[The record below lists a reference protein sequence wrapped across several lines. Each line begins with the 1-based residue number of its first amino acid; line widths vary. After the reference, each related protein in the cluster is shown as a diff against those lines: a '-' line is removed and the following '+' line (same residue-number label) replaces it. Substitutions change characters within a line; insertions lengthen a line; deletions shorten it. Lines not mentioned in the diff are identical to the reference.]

1 MSELWKD
8 IPGYEGIYQASTFGN
23 IRITNYRKSG
33 LPKLKSQIRDKD
45 GYCIVCLTK
54 DGTQKSCRVNRLIAK
69 TFLPS
74 FSEALQV
81 NHKDENKG
89 NNAVEN
95 LECLTPIQN
104 SNYGTR
110 NFRLGMTK
118 LNQRGKR
125 VKQFDLNGNFIK
137 EWRSICEIQRSCG
150 FNISAIIR
158 CCKQRQE
165 TSYGYKWEY
174 A

>member
-33 LPKLKSQIRDKD
+33 LPKLKLQIRDKD
-45 GYCIVCLTK
+45 GI
-54 DGTQKSCRVNRLIAK
+54 QKSCRVNRLIAK

-81 NHKDENKG
+81 NHKDENKE

-150 FNISAIIR
+150 FDISAIIR